1 MRKSI
6 KKLLDIKINENLR
19 KIVFKKLFQRDQL
32 WFKYTDLPETLKN
45 QLTVNF
51 NSNLKINKTNEDK
64 KEMELRTRK
73 QRTDFFKRN
82 KDEVRLGLTVDQAKA
97 RR

>member
-1 MRKSI
+1 M
-6 KKLLDIKINENLR
+6 NLEIILQSDR
-19 KIVFKKLFQRDQL
+19 
-32 WFKYTDLPETLKN
+32 PEYLNN

-51 NSNLKINKTNEDK
+51 NSYLKINKTNEDT

-73 QRTDFFKRN
+73 TQSDFFKR
-82 KDEVRLGLTVDQAKA
+82 KKKEIQLGLTVDQANK

>member
-1 MRKSI
+1 M
-6 KKLLDIKINENLR
+6 NLE
-19 KIVFKKLFQRDQL
+19 IILQS
-32 WFKYTDLPETLKN
+32 DLPETLKN